1 MANRRT
7 GRQKTE
13 QQQTAAQQTALQQTA
28 QPPMRNP
35 QMDGGVQAVP
45 GGGVQAVPGGGAQ
58 AVAGGGAR
66 EQLPDPAILAA
77 MVRQH
82 QQVGTAPGAQ
92 GQQDASGLEQTQ
104 GEPYSHPGSRI
115 TVEMLKKATMTMH
128 KYRAGKSSVERRI
141 IEAQE
146 WWKLKNWEQI
156 NERKDVQGSNSA
168 KNSTAWLWNCI
179 VGKHADTMDS
189 YPEPVILPR
198 MEDDR
203 AEAQKLNN
211 IVPVVLKLN
220 GFEQTYSDTA
230 WQKMIEGTG
239 AYGVHWDKN
248 KLNGLGDISIRKVN
262 LLNLFWQPG
271 IADIQDSKNVFHV
284 ALVDNETLMQQY
296 PELQGEQLS
305 SPATVS
311 KYRYDDSISTADK
324 SLVIDWYYH
333 EYQGQRRILHYVK
346 YVGEHVLY
354 ATVDDPECAER
365 GLYDDGQYPFVLDP
379 LFPVEGSPC
388 GFGYV
393 HVGKGTQAD
402 IDLIS
407 QAVVSNA
414 TVNATPRW
422 FIRQDGGVNEQEA
435 ADITKPFIHYSGAL
449 NGENLIPV
457 SNPALPG
464 NVVDVL
470 SMKIEELKFVTGNVD
485 INNGGAPSGVTA
497 ASAIAALKEDA
508 GRSSKDSNKAAYRA
522 YAQLVTMVIERIRQ
536 FYDMPRQFRIIGQD
550 GSEQFI
556 QDYTNAGLV
565 PQYQG
570 VDAGVDM
577 GYRLPA
583 FDIDVRAQRETAY
596 TKAAQNELAIQL
608 FQLGVF
614 NPQMADQSAMLL
626 DMMDFKG
633 KDELGQ
639 KVRQMGTMATA
650 LQQISAIASQ
660 MALQLGDQQSA
671 AMIQQIAAVAGGGVP
686 MPGITGGITM
696 PEGDAQKGDTQ
707 AQEHPFVR
715 RAEQRVEEAKR
726 PT

>member
-1 MANRRT
+1 MDKR
-7 GRQKTE
+7 KT
-13 QQQTAAQQTALQQTA
+13 TRPVKGGKAAQTTRQPDQTGQPLQETA
-28 QPPMRNP
+28 P
-35 QMDGGVQAVP
+35 
-45 GGGVQAVPGGGAQ
+45 
-58 AVAGGGAR
+58 AR
-66 EQLPDPAILAA
+66 PTQDSLPDPALLAA
-77 MVRQH
+77 MV
-82 QQVGTAPGAQ
+82 QQRGGNQPSPEDT
-92 GQQDASGLEQTQ
+92 SGLQQ
-104 GEPYSHPGSRI
+104 ASADAPRPAGSHI
-115 TVEMLKKATMTMH
+115 TPDMLRKATMTMH
-128 KYRAGKSSVERRI
+128 KYRAGKASLERRI

-156 NERKDVQGSNSA
+156 TERKGVVGSSA
-168 KNSTAWLWNCI
+168 SKSATAWLWNCI
-179 VGKHADTMDS
+179 VGKHADAIDS
-189 YPEPVILPR
+189 YPEPAILPR
-198 MEDDR
+198 MRDDKQ
-203 AEAQKLNN
+203 EAAKLNA
-211 IVPVVLKLN
+211 IVPVVLKIN
-220 GFEQTYSDTA
+220 GFEQTYSDVA
-230 WQKMIEGTG
+230 WQKMLEGTG
-239 AYGVHWDKN
+239 AYGVYWDKN

-262 LLNLFWQPG
+262 LLNLYWEPG
-271 IADIQDSKNVFHV
+271 IGDIQDSKNVFHV
-284 ALVDNETLMQQY
+284 ALMDNETLIQMY
-296 PELQGEQLS
+296 PQLEGETLT

-311 KYRYDDSISTADK
+311 KYRYDDSISTTDK

-333 EYQGQRRILHYVK
+333 VWQGSRKVLHYVK

-365 GLYDDGQYPFVLDP
+365 GLYDDGLFPFVLDP

-393 HVGKGTQAD
+393 HVGKDTQKD

-449 NGENLIPV
+449 NGDNLIPV
-457 SNPALPG
+457 SNPTLPG

-485 INNGGAPSGVTA
+485 VNNGSTPSGVTA

-522 YAQLVTMVIERIRQ
+522 YAQIVTMVIERIRQ
-536 FYDMPRQFRIIGQD
+536 FYDMPRQFRILGAD
-550 GSEQFI
+550 GAEYFL
-556 QDYTNAGLV
+556 DNYTNAGIV

-583 FDIDVRAQRETAY
+583 FDIDVQAQRETSY
-596 TKAAQNELAIQL
+596 TKAAQNELGIQL
-608 FQLGVF
+608 YQLGVF
-614 NPQMADQSAMLL
+614 NPQMADQSVMLL

-633 KDELGQ
+633 KEELQQ
-639 KVRQMGTMATA
+639 KVSQMGTMATA

-671 AMIQQIAAVAGGGVP
+671 AMIQQIAAVAGGGGGLTGMGGMAFE
-686 MPGITGGITM
+686 MPEADATGGADD
-696 PEGDAQKGDTQ
+696 GK
-707 AQEHPFVR
+707 HPFVKK
-715 RAEQRVEEAKR
+715 AEQQVDEATR

>member
-1 MANRRT
+1 MDKR
-7 GRQKTE
+7 KT
-13 QQQTAAQQTALQQTA
+13 TRPVKGGKAAQTTRQPDQTGQPLQETA
-28 QPPMRNP
+28 P
-35 QMDGGVQAVP
+35 
-45 GGGVQAVPGGGAQ
+45 
-58 AVAGGGAR
+58 AR
-66 EQLPDPAILAA
+66 PTQDSLPDPALLAA
-77 MVRQH
+77 MV
-82 QQVGTAPGAQ
+82 QQRGGNQPSPEDT
-92 GQQDASGLEQTQ
+92 SGLRQASTDVQ
-104 GEPYSHPGSRI
+104 RPAGSHI
-115 TVEMLKKATMTMH
+115 TPDMLRKATMTMH
-128 KYRAGKSSVERRI
+128 KYRAGKASLERRI

-156 NERKDVQGSNSA
+156 AERKGVVGSSA
-168 KNSTAWLWNCI
+168 SKSATAWLWNCI
-179 VGKHADTMDS
+179 VGKHADAVDS

-198 MEDDR
+198 MRDDKQ
-203 AEAQKLNN
+203 EAAKLNA
-211 IVPVVLKLN
+211 IVPVVLKIN
-220 GFEQTYSDTA
+220 GFEQTYSDVA
-230 WQKMIEGTG
+230 WQKMLEGTG
-239 AYGVHWDKN
+239 AYGVYWDKN

-262 LLNLFWQPG
+262 LLNLFWAPG
-271 IADIQDSKNVFHV
+271 IGDIQDSKNVFHV
-284 ALVDNETLMQQY
+284 ALMDNETLIQMY
-296 PELQGEQLS
+296 PQLEGETLT

-311 KYRYDDSISTADK
+311 KYRYDDSISTTDK

-333 EYQGQRRILHYVK
+333 VWQGSRKVLHYVK

-365 GLYDDGQYPFVLDP
+365 GLYDDGLFPFVLDP

-393 HVGKGTQAD
+393 HVGKDTQKD

-449 NGENLIPV
+449 NGDNLIPV
-457 SNPALPG
+457 SNPTLPG

-485 INNGGAPSGVTA
+485 VNNGGTPSGVTA

-522 YAQLVTMVIERIRQ
+522 YAQIVTMVIERIRQ
-536 FYDMPRQFRIIGQD
+536 FYDMPRQFRILGAD
-550 GSEQFI
+550 GAEYFLDS
-556 QDYTNAGLV
+556 YTNAGIV

-583 FDIDVRAQRETAY
+583 FDIDVQAQRETSY
-596 TKAAQNELAIQL
+596 TKAAQNELGIQL
-608 FQLGVF
+608 YQLGVF
-614 NPQMADQSAMLL
+614 NPQMADQSVMLL

-633 KDELGQ
+633 KGELQQ
-639 KVRQMGTMATA
+639 KVSQMGTMATA

-671 AMIQQIAAVAGGGVP
+671 AMIQQIAAVAGGGGGLAGMGGMAFE
-686 MPGITGGITM
+686 MPETDATGGTDD
-696 PEGDAQKGDTQ
+696 GK
-707 AQEHPFVR
+707 HPFVKK
-715 RAEQRVEEAKR
+715 AEQQVDEATR